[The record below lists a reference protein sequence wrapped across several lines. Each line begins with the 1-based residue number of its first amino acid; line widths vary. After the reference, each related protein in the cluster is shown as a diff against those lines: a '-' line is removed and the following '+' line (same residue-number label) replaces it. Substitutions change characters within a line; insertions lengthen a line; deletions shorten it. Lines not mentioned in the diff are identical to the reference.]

1 MTTRSAIPNRLM
13 LELSQTYNPFKEEI
27 FKKPSIVK
35 KGNMDLPGRPGSGM
49 ELKLGLPQRCPYLPA
64 QRQQC
69 CAAYCGIFSR
79 IGVRDHSASV
89 VKGNQAMF

>member
-35 KGNMDLPGRPGSGM
+35 KGCMDLPRKRAG
-49 ELKLGLPQRCPYLPA
+49 LGIGTEAGDLSQRLTISWTRVGGQAPQ
-64 QRQQC
+64 
-69 CAAYCGIFSR
+69 
-79 IGVRDHSASV
+79 
-89 VKGNQAMF
+89 